1 MSSGTDEYWKMRRKE
16 TEARHMLNM
25 RIVDTIKK
33 FLDDNP
39 DQRFNQAM
47 VNLGL
52 GDCKDGYG
60 LEPDLTLH
68 IVEMN
73 LKDLKEKG

>member
-1 MSSGTDEYWKMRRKE
+1 MSSGIDQYWKTRRKE
-16 TEARHMLNM
+16 LTTRHMLNT

-52 GDCKDGYG
+52 GDCKDGHD
-60 LEPDLTLH
+60 LEPDLTLR